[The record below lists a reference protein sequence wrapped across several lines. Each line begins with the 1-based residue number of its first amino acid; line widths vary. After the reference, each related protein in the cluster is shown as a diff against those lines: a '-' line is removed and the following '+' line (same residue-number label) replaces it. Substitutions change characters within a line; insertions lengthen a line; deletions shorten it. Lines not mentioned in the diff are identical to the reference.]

1 MNTIWSNPG
10 RRFGVLLMGGVA
22 IATGLIVEPPQARAS
37 FLDMFMGGGF
47 GFHSY
52 HSGGGYHHRR
62 YYGASRSDYGGSRY
76 YGASRY
82 SRYYGAGR
90 PNSAPPSEEEAT
102 SALTALAPPTT
113 NEQTA
118 VLKSIVPIRA
128 LGAVGASDDLAELNK
143 DDQEKSRDYTG
154 EVEKLLKDL
163 APKQDSEKRTGAK
176 STMPNDVTEH
186 AVLEALDNAI
196 RTTNLLKFETFRDEN
211 WSPERLR
218 VMIIER
224 LRIEL
229 GDLLDGGKH
238 EATTM
243 HDLETGI
250 AKAARNVQARLFETS
265 ELLAADRGSTL
276 FLQRLYQTHG
286 DVSTDVR
293 ERTEQLL
300 AKAAA
305 AGVAPFEAL
314 MQRDPNSYALRYRGE
329 RIVYD
334 CLTENLDAISSGEE
348 AEIEH
353 RIQDANRDECSKW
366 VAKQL
371 VGSDGVL
378 KAQEP
383 MPLRVIWSADGPRTD
398 PSMVSRAPD
407 ET

>member
-1 MNTIWSNPG
+1 
-10 RRFGVLLMGGVA
+10 VGGVA
-22 IATGLIVEPPQARAS
+22 LAGAMVVEAPPTRADP
-37 FLDMFMGGGF
+37 FGMLGGF
-47 GFHSY
+47 FGIPFGG
-52 HSGGGYHHRR
+52 GGGYRARHYSYGPSRHH
-62 YYGASRSDYGGSRY
+62 YYYAPSRGVARSY
-76 YGASRY
+76 
-82 SRYYGAGR
+82 
-90 PNSAPPSEEEAT
+90 SAPPPPSAAEST
-102 SALTALAPPTT
+102 SALAALAPPTT

-128 LGAVGASDDLAELNK
+128 LGAVGASDDLADLNK
-143 DDQEKSRDYTG
+143 EDQEKSRDYTG

-218 VMIIER
+218 VMIVER

-286 DVSTDVR
+286 DVSADVR

-300 AKAAA
+300 EKAAA

-334 CLTENLDAISSGEE
+334 CLTENLEAISSGEE
-348 AEIEH
+348 AEIEQ

-378 KAQEP
+378 KPQEP
-383 MPLRVIWSADGPRTD
+383 MPLRVIWSADGPRSD
-398 PSMVSRAPD
+398 PSMFSRAPD

>member
-1 MNTIWSNPG
+1 MNTIRSNPG

-22 IATGLIVEPPQARAS
+22 IAAALIVEPPQARAS
-37 FLDMFMGGGF
+37 FLDMFMGGF

-82 SRYYGAGR
+82 SRYSRYYGAYR
-90 PNSAPPSEEEAT
+90 PNSAQPSEEEST
-102 SALTALAPPTT
+102 SALAALAPPTT

-128 LGAVGASDDLAELNK
+128 LGAVGASDDLEALNK
-143 DDQEKSRDYTG
+143 EDQEKNRDYTG
-154 EVEKLLKDL
+154 AVEKLLKDL
-163 APKQDSEKRTGAK
+163 APKQDSEKRTGTK

-218 VMIIER
+218 VMIVER

-334 CLTENLDAISSGEE
+334 CPTENLETISSGEE
-348 AEIEH
+348 AEIEQ
-353 RIQDANRDECSKW
+353 RIQDANRDQCSKW

-378 KAQEP
+378 KPQ
-383 MPLRVIWSADGPRTD
+383 
-398 PSMVSRAPD
+398 
-407 ET
+407 

>member
-1 MNTIWSNPG
+1 MQRQI
-10 RRFGVLLMGGVA
+10 A
-22 IATGLIVEPPQARAS
+22 IALTSGLMLSTCLALPAPAQDIGGMIN
-37 FLDMFMGGGF
+37 MFMNAAPHYGY
-47 GFHSY
+47 S
-52 HSGGGYHHRR
+52 SGHGYVHHRNYGYGYAPR
-62 YYGASRSDYGGSRY
+62 YSAPRVSRY
-76 YGASRY
+76 YGVPRY
-82 SRYYGAGR
+82 P
-90 PNSAPPSEEEAT
+90 PNSVPPPSPAEST
-102 SALTALAPPTT
+102 NALAALAPPTT

-128 LGAVGASDDLAELNK
+128 LGTVGASDDLTGLNK
-143 DDQEKSRDYTG
+143 EDQEKNRDYTG
-154 EVEKLLKDL
+154 EVEQLLKDL
-163 APKQDSEKRTGAK
+163 APKQDSDRKASGAK
-176 STMPNDVTEH
+176 PTMPNDVTEH

-218 VMIIER
+218 VMIVER

-300 AKAAA
+300 ARAAA

-398 PSMVSRAPD
+398 PSMFSRAPD

>member
-1 MNTIWSNPG
+1 MN
-10 RRFGVLLMGGVA
+10 
-22 IATGLIVEPPQARAS
+22 
-37 FLDMFMGGGF
+37 MFMNSMP
-47 GFHSY
+47 HSSSHY
-52 HSGGGYHHRR
+52 RYSRGYAHHRNYAPTYAPR
-62 YYGASRSDYGGSRY
+62 YAAPRAARYYGGSRP
-76 YGASRY
+76 S
-82 SRYYGAGR
+82 
-90 PNSAPPSEEEAT
+90 SAPPNPAPPSPEEST
-102 SALTALAPPTT
+102 SALAALAPPTT
-113 NEQTA
+113 NAQSA

-128 LGAVGASDDLAELNK
+128 LGTVGASDDLEALNK
-143 DDQEKSRDYTG
+143 QDQEKNRDYTG
-154 EVEKLLKDL
+154 EVEQLLKDL
-163 APKQDSEKRTGAK
+163 APKQDSDKKANGAK
-176 STMPNDVTEH
+176 TTMPNDITEH

-243 HDLETGI
+243 HDLEAGI

-265 ELLAADRGSTL
+265 ELLAANRGSTL

-286 DVSTDVR
+286 DVSADVR
-293 ERTEQLL
+293 ERTEELL
-300 AKAAA
+300 EKAAA

-348 AEIEH
+348 AEIEQ

-383 MPLRVIWSADGPRTD
+383 MPLRVIWSADGPRSD
-398 PSMVSRAPD
+398 PSMFSRAPD

>member
-1 MNTIWSNPG
+1 MNTIWSNPR

-22 IATGLIVEPPQARAS
+22 IAAALIVEPPQARAS

-62 YYGASRSDYGGSRY
+62 YYGASRSEYGGSRY

-82 SRYYGAGR
+82 SRYSGAGR

-128 LGAVGASDDLAELNK
+128 LGPVGASDDLREFTK
-143 DDQEKSRDYTG
+143 EDQEKDDYTG

-163 APKQDSEKRTGAK
+163 APKQDREKRTGAK

-218 VMIIER
+218 VMIVER

-334 CLTENLDAISSGEE
+334 CLTENLDTISSGEE
-348 AEIEH
+348 AEIEQ
-353 RIQDANRDECSKW
+353 RIQDANRDQCSKW

-378 KAQEP
+378 KPQEP

-398 PSMVSRAPD
+398 PSMFSRAPD